1 LFCLQAYK
9 AYKDE
14 VIAFLKSLPAAAV
27 AKLLRLPEPA
37 WLPKR
42 PLAPRSNQQKQQ
54 QPTGTAK
61 PSADT
66 AGTATDAAAES
77 VAKLQSSPLC
87 TSWIVDT
94 AMATQR
100 SGDVRGAMAVLNTF
114 QPSTTMS
121 QLAKLC
127 CGVTQV
133 AGSGKADTAA
143 DADAADDECLPLL
156 APPGQQQQQRDAKH
170 SSPGHSRHEAGAAGE
185 PLTASAAA
193 AAEFATACSA
203 CCSQLGSSAA
213 AGGTPAGCSCGCR
226 CHSAVARL
234 MPVLPPT
241 DVIIE
246 LLDQASEGTWLCNPR
261 LLQQPHNNSCTCSV
275 CTLPRAATAPDHSP
289 AGVSASVGQQGWS
302 PEAVMA
308 SISSGYDVLDV
319 LAEHGVNDAAL
330 SYAVERRLLTA
341 YHKVGGTLGGH
352 DQGRGHSQQDWEVLC

>member
-1 LFCLQAYK
+1 
-9 AYKDE
+9 
-14 VIAFLKSLPAAAV
+14 
-27 AKLLRLPEPA
+27 
-37 WLPKR
+37 
-42 PLAPRSNQQKQQ
+42 
-54 QPTGTAK
+54 
-61 PSADT
+61 
-66 AGTATDAAAES
+66 
-77 VAKLQSSPLC
+77 
-87 TSWIVDT
+87 
-94 AMATQR
+94 MATQR
-100 SGDVRGAMAVLNTF
+100 SGDVRGAMAVLSTF

-133 AGSGKADTAA
+133 AAGSGKADAAA

-156 APPGQQQQQRDAKH
+156 APPARQQQQQQGGAEH
-170 SSPGHSRHEAGAAGE
+170 SSPGHSRHESGTAGE
-185 PLTASAAA
+185 PLTAEAAA

-203 CCSQLGSSAA
+203 CCSQLGSAAA
-213 AGGTPAGCSCGCR
+213 AGGTSAGCACGCR
-226 CHSAVARL
+226 CHSAVERL
-234 MPVLPPT
+234 IPVLPPT

-261 LLQQPHNNSCTCSV
+261 LLQQPHNNSCSCSV
-275 CTLPRAATAPDHSP
+275 CTLPRAATAPDHSV
-289 AGVSASVGQQGWS
+289 AGVGASVGQQGWS

-352 DQGRGHSQQDWEVLC
+352 HHGMVTASRNGADHVPVISSLTLCQCSQESHKSLVMCVSCAYGRVLLLGLLNPACEFDGR